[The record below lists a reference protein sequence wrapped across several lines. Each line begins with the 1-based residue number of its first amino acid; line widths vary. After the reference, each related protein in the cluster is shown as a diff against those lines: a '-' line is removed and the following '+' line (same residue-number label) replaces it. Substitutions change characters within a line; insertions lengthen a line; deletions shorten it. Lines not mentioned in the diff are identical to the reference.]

1 MPGIINKHGARS
13 IATSEAL
20 YPVNKNILRGLSP
33 EDIYEIKS
41 VKERLDFILSKKK
54 SYPFVQI
61 KKKIDKDLNEILR
74 IRAPKR
80 FGETLN
86 ISKEDRS
93 QALRDEV
100 LRMVSRARPTNG
112 IPTYRG
118 KQLDG
123 DPVAFFKQHYAR
135 YIKQGQEVIFS
146 IDLVDIDKALLT
158 ALRNSVPSEK
168 MPLGNRAA
176 KTDAIAAGRFS
187 DGEASRHAAHVAK
200 LARLKRREAHAEF
213 A

>member
-1 MPGIINKHGARS
+1 MPNTLIRHGARVAPSLGVIYS
-13 IATSEAL
+13 I
-20 YPVNKNILRGLSP
+20 NKQPLRGLTP
-33 EDIYEIKS
+33 EDIYEIQAA
-41 VKERLDFILSKKK
+41 KEKLDSILSKKK
-54 SYPFVQI
+54 SHQFLKI
-61 KKKIDKDLNEILR
+61 KKKFEIDFNEILR
-74 IRAPKR
+74 VRTPKVLAPKKSLAQDER
-80 FGETLN
+80 L
-86 ISKEDRS
+86 

-100 LRMVSRARPTNG
+100 LRMVSRSSPTNG
-112 IPTYRG
+112 IPSYRG
-118 KQLDG
+118 KSLDG
-123 DPVAFFKQHYAR
+123 DPVLFFKKNYAR
-135 YIKQGQEVIFS
+135 YIEKGEEVIFS

-200 LARLKRREAHAEF
+200 LARLKRRETHAEL